1 MKLLVDYVEKVAV
14 AVAVRTTKARNRF
27 ISSADFSC
35 YFAFFGFG
43 GFFEKHFHDFCC
55 VIVEEV
61 VDVPELAFL
70 FTQMPGYSLMKV
82 GLCGANV
89 SIQAFCEMPSA

>member
-1 MKLLVDYVEKVAV
+1 MPVDYVEQVAV

-43 GFFEKHFHDFCC
+43 GFFEKHFHDFCP
-55 VIVEEV
+55 VVVEKV
-61 VDVPELAFL
+61 VDVPELTFP
-70 FTQMPGYSLMKV
+70 FPQMPEYSLLKV
-82 GLCGANV
+82 GLCRANV
-89 SIQAFCEMPSA
+89 SVQAFCEMPIA